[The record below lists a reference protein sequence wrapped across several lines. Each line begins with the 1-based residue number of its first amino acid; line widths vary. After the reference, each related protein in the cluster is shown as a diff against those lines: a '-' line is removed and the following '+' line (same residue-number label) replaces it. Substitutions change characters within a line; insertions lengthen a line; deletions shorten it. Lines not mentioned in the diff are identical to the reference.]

1 MIYLCEKT
9 RACEV
14 AFSECFITD
23 KLEPPHFVEG
33 GYSFVIFNKSTF
45 QRLKGIKLCAVN
57 IRKQWI
63 PHL

>member
-23 KLEPPHFVEG
+23 KLE
-33 GYSFVIFNKSTF
+33 SIFVIFNKLTF
-45 QRLKGIKLCAVN
+45 QRLKVIKLCAVN